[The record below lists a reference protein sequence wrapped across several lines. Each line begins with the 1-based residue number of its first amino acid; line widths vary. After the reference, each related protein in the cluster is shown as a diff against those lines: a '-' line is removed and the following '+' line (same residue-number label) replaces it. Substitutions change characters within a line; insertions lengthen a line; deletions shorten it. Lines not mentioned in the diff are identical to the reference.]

1 MKSRIFEIGGSMKS
15 TFVKG
20 FFLISLL
27 FFFSFN
33 LSCSTSE
40 EMALKVVE
48 VKKPGIPVIHFKVIV
63 KSGSMDDPE
72 GKEGLAYF
80 TANLLRRGT
89 TSFSREEIEEM
100 LDFISAQ
107 LDIRTEKEVIV
118 ISGTTLKENLDK
130 FYHIFTQVILDP
142 AFPQQEIEKMKVDQ
156 LNAIENIKQDDTRLT
171 AQVFENLLFRGHPYG
186 HLVQGKISSV
196 KSFTHEDVVQFYDKH
211 FLRNNVILG
220 MAGDFDDRIRN
231 AFVGDLSRLAEGELS
246 SDETILPQL
255 LGRKVLLIE
264 KEGRAQTQLRIGHPL
279 TITRKDP
286 DFIPLYL
293 ANTYLGKHRES
304 LGRLYQT
311 VRSDRGLCYGAYSY
325 VEHFRQAGWSK
336 LALPNLPR
344 RSQYFSMWT
353 YPKSINAKFAIKLA
367 LKELFDLVNHGID
380 QGTFSFLQNFE
391 KNHLPFELETPERK
405 LGLLMDE
412 ELYENFGFWED
423 FEKRLGGVTSEEIGT
438 VVSRHLTAD
447 NCAVVALVSDGEDF
461 KKELLSDETKIEYPS
476 GVDPS
481 ALSSEDQKI
490 KAFELGLR
498 PEDFEIVGVS
508 ELFQ

>member
-1 MKSRIFEIGGSMKS
+1 MKS
-15 TFVKG
+15 TFIKG

-27 FFFSFN
+27 FFFCFS
-33 LSCSTSE
+33 LSCTTSE

-48 VKKPGIPVIHFKVIV
+48 VKKPGIPVIHFKVMI

-80 TANLLRRGT
+80 AAGLLRRGT

-100 LDFISAQ
+100 LDFISAR

-130 FYHIFTQVILDP
+130 FYHIFTEVILNP
-142 AFPQQEIEKMKVDQ
+142 TFPQEEIEKMKVDQ
-156 LNAIENIKQDDTRLT
+156 LNAIENIKQDDTKLT

-186 HLVQGKISSV
+186 HLVQGKTSSV
-196 KSFTHEDVVQFYDKH
+196 KSFTREDVVRFYDEH
-211 FLRNNVILG
+211 FLKSNVILG
-220 MAGDFDDRIRN
+220 IAGDFDDRIRN
-231 AFVGDLSRLAEGELS
+231 AFVSDFSQLAEGELS
-246 SDETILPQL
+246 IDETTLPQL
-255 LGRKVLLIE
+255 LGKKVLLIE

-304 LGRLYQT
+304 LGRLFQT
-311 VRSDRGLCYGAYSY
+311 VRSDRGLSYGAYSY
-325 VEHFRQAGWSK
+325 VEHFQQAGWSK
-336 LALPNLPR
+336 LALPNVPR
-344 RSQYFSMWT
+344 RAQYFSMWT

-367 LKELFDLVNHGID
+367 LKELSDLVNRGINEEA
-380 QGTFSFLQNFE
+380 FNFMRSFE

-412 ELYENFGFWED
+412 EFYGNFGFWED
-423 FEKRLGGVTSEEIGT
+423 FEKKVGEVTSEGVGA
-438 VVSRHLTAD
+438 VVKEHLSPD
-447 NCAVVALVSDGEDF
+447 NCAIVALVSDGEEF
-461 KKELLSDETKIEYPS
+461 KRELLTDQTTIEYPS
-476 GVDPS
+476 GVDAS
-481 ALSSEDQKI
+481 VLRSEDEKV
-490 KAFELGLR
+490 KAFGLTLK
-498 PEDFEIVGVS
+498 PEDFEIVRVS
-508 ELFQ
+508 ELFR